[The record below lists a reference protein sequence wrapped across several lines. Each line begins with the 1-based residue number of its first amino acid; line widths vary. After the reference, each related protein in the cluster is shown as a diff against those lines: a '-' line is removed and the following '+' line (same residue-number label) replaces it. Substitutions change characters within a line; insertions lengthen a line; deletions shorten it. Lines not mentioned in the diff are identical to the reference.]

1 MILFPPCRYTVEHE
15 DEFCDLSLNATDV
28 CKDNIDSTLWKYKY
42 VLYLGQLLMG
52 IGTSPLY
59 ILGICIGTGLGW
71 YQPVK
76 PVCRMELCP
85 CL

>member
-1 MILFPPCRYTVEHE
+1 MEHK

-42 VLYLGQLLMG
+42 MLYLGQLLMG

-59 ILGICIGTGLGW
+59 ILGICIGSGLGHR
-71 YQPVK
+71 YQPAKAAVWRTE
-76 PVCRMELCP
+76 PCP
-85 CL
+85 GFVI